1 MTNDIASELAKLH
14 ELTGSD
20 FSRQIELIAL
30 RRDFHP
36 IDNYPNIY
44 TTGGE
49 KSDDYDNLLKAA
61 KKAVEY
67 GYRVFVLPNPKGIR
81 TADFILERKGVYKMY
96 DLKTV
101 TGGSSVNNR
110 LVDSIG
116 QSNRVLLNMA
126 TNYNVRQL
134 GKDIRHYFEFNPYAI
149 EVMIFK
155 GHRQIVVKRQYA
167 MSTDFVKVFMMRY
180 NNRKAAK
187 KRLS

>member
-1 MTNDIASELAKLH
+1 M
-14 ELTGSD
+14 
-20 FSRQIELIAL
+20 
-30 RRDFHP
+30 
-36 IDNYPNIY
+36 
-44 TTGGE
+44 
-49 KSDDYDNLLKAA
+49 
-61 KKAVEY
+61 
-67 GYRVFVLPNPKGIR
+67 
-81 TADFILERKGVYKMY
+81 YKMY

-126 TNYNVRQL
+126 TNYNARQL